1 MPKLKSAKKNR
12 AAKPP
17 TRPRAA
23 KEPAAEP
30 EEEVERLNILEDE
43 ESSRDG
49 KVPSGP
55 QINDNASSSRNAI
68 PLPSQNVVDF
78 EAFLRDSGLLD
89 IQQGCGVGPTN
100 ELRSLINNNGGSR
113 SQADHAAGI
122 EPIRSLSDE
131 TYVHLP
137 MSLREQIWKGEFIN
151 LSLLLKASVELSE
164 ICSPSTLC
172 ITPSGT
178 IEARPK
184 NISEANPSIER
195 WTDAFLIY
203 MSLLV
208 TKKPVLSAQ
217 LIRYMAVIR
226 EAAQVRVD
234 FTWRTYDIQFRLRQ
248 AANPR
253 PWSEINYDLWMR
265 CMIVSSPAM
274 GASSRPFV
282 SAAPPA
288 LGKCRHFN
296 NGFCSWPNCSYLH
309 ACEICGDRHSKI
321 GCPRQGGN
329 RSTSGSRGTF
339 RGQSSFRRSRG
350 RFSFRRAGYGRG
362 AGGG

>member
-113 SQADHAAGI
+113 SQAD
-122 EPIRSLSDE
+122 
-131 TYVHLP
+131 
-137 MSLREQIWKGEFIN
+137 
-151 LSLLLKASVELSE
+151 
-164 ICSPSTLC
+164 
-172 ITPSGT
+172 
-178 IEARPK
+178 
-184 NISEANPSIER
+184 
-195 WTDAFLIY
+195 
-203 MSLLV
+203 
-208 TKKPVLSAQ
+208 
-217 LIRYMAVIR
+217 
-226 EAAQVRVD
+226 
-234 FTWRTYDIQFRLRQ
+234 
-248 AANPR
+248 
-253 PWSEINYDLWMR
+253 
-265 CMIVSSPAM
+265 
-274 GASSRPFV
+274 
-282 SAAPPA
+282 
-288 LGKCRHFN
+288 
-296 NGFCSWPNCSYLH
+296 
-309 ACEICGDRHSKI
+309 
-321 GCPRQGGN
+321 
-329 RSTSGSRGTF
+329 
-339 RGQSSFRRSRG
+339 
-350 RFSFRRAGYGRG
+350 
-362 AGGG
+362 